1 MLLFNQFCTDFFHL
15 IFPDLCNACGTT
27 LFEGEKQICIRC
39 RHDLPY
45 TDFHLYQDNAV
56 ARLFWGRIPCHA
68 AMAMLYFRKGSK
80 VQSLIHSLKYKDQ
93 TGLGFVLGSMMG
105 EKMKQSSYYSSADLI
120 IPVPLHPKKERSRG
134 YNQAKYIADGIG
146 TTLHLPVDITSLIK
160 STATGTQTK
169 KNRYHRFENMQSVF
183 SVPDCSSL
191 TGKHIILVDDVI
203 TTGATLESCGQAL
216 LANGAGKISIV
227 AAAFAE

>member
-1 MLLFNQFCTDFFHL
+1 MLLFNQFCKDFFHL

-45 TDFHLYQDNAV
+45 TDFHLHPNNTV
-56 ARLFWGRIPCHA
+56 ARLFWGRMPCHA
-68 AMAMLYFRKGSK
+68 AMALLYFRKGSK
-80 VQSLIHSLKYKDQ
+80 VQNLIHSLKYKDQ
-93 TGLGFVLGSMMG
+93 TELGFVLGDLMG
-105 EKMKQSSYYSSADLI
+105 EKLKQSSLYAGADLI

-146 TTLHLPVDITSLIK
+146 AVLQLPVDTISLIK

-169 KNRYHRFENMQSVF
+169 KNRYHRFENMQSIFKV
-183 SVPDCSSL
+183 SDRACL
-191 TGKHIILVDDVI
+191 AGKHIILVDDVI
-203 TTGATLESCGQAL
+203 TTGATLESCGQVL